1 MRLSRLHRYTCST
14 VFTSLR
20 RLIKPLLAQPS
31 LFQTPFSFRAHF
43 LAPSS
48 SSRRISSTNPQP
60 QPQATPTPFIDNVA
74 TLFNVSALSSKERPL
89 HATIILSDG
98 GIEQRDLDRRTL
110 KMESGLAGRDIRV
123 IDGGLNSAT
132 SILPRARSIVLNFN
146 SIRAVILHN
155 RVAFFMPLSQ
165 AALEIIPV
173 LQARLREEDSQKF
186 KHSSSHPRHPFEFHV
201 LECLLLVSCRQLP
214 PTTATPKHNQ
224 NFRSLRALDVSLQA
238 VGAARARA
246 NAAGGSRAVESAV
259 DAERHVEPVP
269 GRARDAQARSV
280 RCVAR
285 CARWLPLL

>member
-1 MRLSRLHRYTCST
+1 MRLSRLH
-14 VFTSLR
+14 
-20 RLIKPLLAQPS
+20 RLIKPLLAQPFS
-31 LFQTPFSFRAHF
+31 FQTPFSFRAHF
-43 LAPSS
+43 QAPLSP
-48 SSRRISSTNPQP
+48 SRCLLSTNPQP

-201 LECLLLVSCRQLP
+201 LECLLLVSCR
-214 PTTATPKHNQ
+214 
-224 NFRSLRALDVSLQA
+224 
-238 VGAARARA
+238 
-246 NAAGGSRAVESAV
+246 
-259 DAERHVEPVP
+259 
-269 GRARDAQARSV
+269 
-280 RCVAR
+280 
-285 CARWLPLL
+285 